1 MADRTLAIATS
12 LGVHALAF
20 ALLTVSFHAPPA
32 RLPAAP
38 PQMEAVETV
47 AVDEAAVE
55 RELQKLRSDEQA
67 RRNAETARQRKLA
80 READQMRRA
89 REQEAQRLAE
99 LKKKRDQEQR
109 ERKAAE
115 AAETKRLADLK
126 AEQQRVAAE
135 KAAIEK
141 QRAEEAK
148 KVAEL
153 ERQRKLAEERDKAA
167 RAAALKAKLDAEA
180 KALEREQAS
189 LNSRLKAEYVD
200 LIANKV
206 SRNWLRPAGTS
217 GSVDCQVFVRQL
229 PGGEVVDVRL
239 LQSCGSPALDRSVE
253 AAVRK
258 ASPLPAPPTPDVF
271 DREIKFRFHTER

>member
-1 MADRTLAIATS
+1 MDDRVLAIAVS
-12 LGVHALAF
+12 VGIHVLAF
-20 ALLTVSFHAPPA
+20 VLLAVSFHTPPA
-32 RLPAAP
+32 RLPAAAP
-38 PQMEAVETV
+38 PMEAVETV

-55 RELQKLRSDEQA
+55 RELRKLRGAEQA
-67 RRNAETARQRKLA
+67 RRDAETARQQKLA
-80 READQMRRA
+80 REAEQMRAA
-89 REQEAQRLAE
+89 REKEAQRLAE
-99 LKKKRDQEQR
+99 LKKKRDQEAR
-109 ERKAAE
+109 EREAE
-115 AAETKRLADLK
+115 QKRLAELK
-126 AEQQRVAAE
+126 AEQQRIAAE

-141 QRAEEAK
+141 KREEEAK
-148 KVAEL
+148 RLADLQKKREAQQKAE
-153 ERQRKLAEERDKAA
+153 AE
-167 RAAALKAKLDAEA
+167 AALKAKLAAEQER
-180 KALEREQAS
+180 LEREQAS
-189 LNSRLKAEYVD
+189 LNSRLKADYVD

-258 ASPLPAPPTPDVF
+258 ASPLPAPPTPEVF